1 MRLSTLATCALLLAA
16 PAAAQQDF
24 SKVEIKTQP
33 LTANVAV
40 MFGSGGNIGVSHGE
54 DGTVLIDDQYAPL
67 TPKIV
72 AAVAALPATPVKF
85 VINTHWHG
93 DHSGGNENLGKAGA
107 VIIAQDHVRER
118 MSSEQVSA
126 FLKRTTPPSPKAA
139 LPVIT
144 FHHEVTLHLNG
155 DTLRVSHVPHAHTDG
170 DALVKFVKANVL
182 HTGDV
187 FVRYGLPFIDLD
199 SGGSARG
206 LIAAQDAILALADAD
221 TKIIPGHGEVATR
234 ADVAAFKTMLETI
247 VNRVDAG
254 IKAGKTLAQIQAE
267 KPAAEWDTNPKAF
280 VTGEKFVAGVHA
292 SLTGPDPHKHGKA
305 SAHSH

>member
-1 MRLSTLATCALLLAA
+1 
-16 PAAAQQDF
+16 
-24 SKVEIKTQP
+24 
-33 LTANVAV
+33 
-40 MFGSGGNIGVSHGE
+40 
-54 DGTVLIDDQYAPL
+54 
-67 TPKIV
+67 
-72 AAVAALPATPVKF
+72 
-85 VINTHWHG
+85 
-93 DHSGGNENLGKAGA
+93 
-107 VIIAQDHVRER
+107 
-118 MSSEQVSA
+118 
-126 FLKRTTPPSPKAA
+126 
-139 LPVIT
+139 
-144 FHHEVTLHLNG
+144 
-155 DTLRVSHVPHAHTDG
+155 VPHAHTDG
-170 DALVKFVKANVL
+170 DALVKFVTANVL